1 MIGMN
6 VFKKR
11 ERERMKFLNFF
22 SFLIFLFVFS
32 GVSVNSSVDIQNK
45 GVGTFAGEAI
55 LLKSPDARSL
65 ALGDAYSSV
74 VNGSESMYWN
84 PAGLGRIQF
93 MDVNLLGS
101 TDDLDTRYS
110 YGSYAFNINGFGT
123 LGFSVSMIDYN
134 EGFESTDKDANKID
148 LDINLQESV
157 YSVGYGAAVPY
168 SDEHLYFGMVLK
180 TYTGEIVQEA
190 SVSLVDFGFLLD
202 VPFVNF
208 SFGMQNISIEKVKY
222 NNVEED
228 LPANMRIGGSF
239 ESIGFLIS
247 VDGNYRVKGNREVYG
262 NFGLEYRI
270 PLGGVGVSLRG
281 GYTTRNKEGN
291 DEYEFMD
298 GVRAGIGLDVFK
310 KVRLDFA
317 WIPNDNI
324 GDALAISVSAGF

>member
-1 MIGMN
+1 MEI
-6 VFKKR
+6 F
-11 ERERMKFLNFF
+11 FLRTFF
-22 SFLIFLFVFS
+22 FLFFLTNLFIFS
-32 GVSVNSSVDIQNK
+32 GVAVYGSDTQGAGI
-45 GVGTFAGEAI
+45 GTFTGEAI

-93 MDVNLLGS
+93 MNVNLLGS

-110 YGSYAFNINGFGT
+110 YGSYAFNIDGFGT

-134 EGFESTDKDANKID
+134 EGFEIRDRDANKID
-148 LDINLQESV
+148 SGNLQESV

-190 SVSLVDFGFLLD
+190 SVGLVDFGFLLD

-208 SFGMQNISIEKVKY
+208 SFGMQNIGIEKVKY
-222 NNVEED
+222 NDVEED

-247 VDGNYRVKGNREVYG
+247 VDGNYRIKGNREGYG

-270 PLGGVGVSLRG
+270 PLGGIGVSLRG
-281 GYTTRNKEGN
+281 GYTTRNKEGS
-291 DEYEFMD
+291 DGYKFMD
-298 GVRAGIGLDVFK
+298 GVRAGVGLDVFK
-310 KVRLDFA
+310 KVRLDLA
-317 WIPNDNI
+317 WMPSDNI
-324 GDALAISVSAGF
+324 GDALAISISAGF